1 VLPQRKLWRS
11 DALLNI
17 AWQRATMNARVRAL
31 VSMHL
36 RQSLLLCL
44 LYFATALVA
53 LQMTRFNGGVA
64 IVWPAGAVL
73 FAALA
78 IMPRRRWKW
87 RCSSAFQRALW
98 RLRCAG
104 LAEFTQYP

>member
-78 IMPRRRWKW
+78 IMPRRRWKV
-87 RCSSAFQRALW
+87 ALLFCFPAGAMA
-98 RLRCAG
+98 LRCAG

>member
-53 LQMTRFNGGVA
+53 LR
-64 IVWPAGAVL
+64 
-73 FAALA
+73 
-78 IMPRRRWKW
+78 
-87 RCSSAFQRALW
+87 
-98 RLRCAG
+98 
-104 LAEFTQYP
+104 